1 MTLLQLLPAG
11 FALPPL
17 PYLLVLVVGLGA
29 VALGIRRRTPPFTD
43 RHVLAFVPW
52 IVTGSATHV
61 LYVVDALPAVVEPFA
76 GTPAVY
82 ATVALVAGVVWLA
95 ADAAV
100 DEPTVPLVLGASGV
114 VVALLTVGTSLS
126 IGVVRGTFSPGW
138 SAVALV
144 VGLVVGLVAWVLLGR
159 LVPSVSVV
167 GRAGLVAV
175 SSHALDG
182 VSTAVGIDV
191 LGFGE
196 RTPLSRLI
204 IETAASL
211 PTAGVLGSGWLFVL
225 VKLAVVGFV
234 VVLFADLM
242 EEDPRE
248 GRALLGVV
256 AAVGLGPGAHNL
268 ILFAI
273 SG

>member
-29 VALGIRRRTPPFTD
+29 VALGLRRRAPAFTD
-43 RHVLAFVPW
+43 RHVVAFVPW
-52 IVTGSATHV
+52 IVAGSATHA

-82 ATVALVAGVVWLA
+82 ATVALVAGVVWLV
-95 ADAAV
+95 ADTVA
-100 DEPTVPLVLGASGV
+100 DEPTVPSALGACGV
-114 VVALLTVGTSLS
+114 GVGVLTVGVSL
-126 IGVVRGTFSPGW
+126 GVGVARGTLSPGW

-144 VGLVVGLVAWVLLGR
+144 VGLAVGVAAWTALGR
-159 LVPSVSVV
+159 LVPRVAVV
-167 GRAGLVAV
+167 GSAGLVAV

-182 VSTAVGIDV
+182 VSTAVGVDV

-196 RTPLSRLI
+196 RTPLSRVI

-211 PTAGVLGSGWLFVL
+211 PTADVLGSGWLFVL
-225 VKLAVVGFV
+225 VKLAVVSVV

-242 EEDPRE
+242 EDDPRE

-256 AAVGLGPGAHNL
+256 AAVGLGPGVHNL